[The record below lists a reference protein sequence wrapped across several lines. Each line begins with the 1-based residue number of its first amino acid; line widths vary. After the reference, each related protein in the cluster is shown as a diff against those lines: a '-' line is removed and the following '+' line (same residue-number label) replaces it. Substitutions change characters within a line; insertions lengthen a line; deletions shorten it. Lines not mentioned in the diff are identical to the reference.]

1 MVEKL
6 HLYLLLGSKKGG
18 TFEKNKNP
26 HGKSTFFGSR
36 AG

>member
-18 TFEKNKNP
+18 TFEKKQKP
-26 HGKSTFFGSR
+26 PWQEHVFR
-36 AG
+36 V